1 MQNFFLLEN
10 KNAKK
15 IAILIDPEK
24 FSSTKDFIQ
33 NLNSSSPDYIFVG
46 GSGMIDEL
54 KFKNTIIFLKENTTI
69 PVIIFPG
76 NNSQR
81 SEKADGLLLLSVLQ
95 SEKKEFIVGQL
106 IDVAHKLIEE
116 KVPLFPTLY
125 LLLDGQKKTATMEVL
140 DIDKPVLPS
149 TFDEIEKYI
158 LSAKILKYEYFY
170 LEAGSGADKPVSED
184 IIQKSKQLLADECLL
199 VGGGIRNSVQLK
211 NAYKAGADI
220 VVVGNILEENPMLL
234 SEFIQI
240 RNSFLSI

>member
-1 MQNFFLLEN
+1 MQNFFLLGN

-24 FSSTKDFIQ
+24 FSFKKDFIQ
-33 NLNSSSPDYIFVG
+33 IINSTSPDYIFVG
-46 GSGMIDEL
+46 GSGIIDEL
-54 KFKNTIIFLKENTTI
+54 KFKNTIIFFKEHTSI
-69 PVIIFPG
+69 PIIIFPG
-76 NNSQR
+76 DNSQR
-81 SEKADGLLLLSVLQ
+81 SEKADGLLLLSVFQ

-106 IDVAHKLIEE
+106 IDVVHKLIEE

-125 LLLDGQKKTATMEVL
+125 LLLNGQKKTATMEVL

-149 TFDEIEKYI
+149 TFDEIEPYI

-170 LEAGSGADKPVSED
+170 LEAGSGAKKPVSED
-184 IIQKSKQLLADECLL
+184 IIQKSKQLLANECLL
-199 VGGGIRNSVQLK
+199 VGGGIKNSVQLK
-211 NAYKAGADI
+211 KAYEAGADI
-220 VVVGNILEENPMLL
+220 IVIGNILEENPYLL